1 MRTFEF
7 DRESAVSYAR
17 KWAKSRNPEYYN
29 FDRIGGDC
37 TNFVSQC
44 LFAGCKTMNYQQNLG
59 WYYNSIADRSPS
71 WTGVDFLFDFIT
83 KNQGVGVFAKLESIE
98 NADIGDLI
106 QLQNASLKFYHTLII
121 SKIQAGKIYVCA
133 HTFDALDRPLESY
146 NFYSFRLLHVL
157 GYRKN

>member
-7 DRESAVSYAR
+7 DREGAVSYAR
-17 KWAKSRNPEYYN
+17 KWAKNRNPEYYN

-37 TNFVSQC
+37 TNFASQC
-44 LFAGCKTMNYQQNLG
+44 LFAGCKTMNYQQTLG

-98 NADIGDLI
+98 NASIGDLI
-106 QLQNASLKFYHTLII
+106 QLQNASLKF
-121 SKIQAGKIYVCA
+121 
-133 HTFDALDRPLESY
+133 
-146 NFYSFRLLHVL
+146 
-157 GYRKN
+157 